1 MDSILQKIHE
11 IGIVPVVK
19 IDTPER
25 ALPLG
30 EALMA
35 GDLPVAEITFRTD
48 AAAESIRRLSSEL
61 PDMLVGAG
69 TVLSPEQARQ
79 AVKAGARFIVS
90 PGFNEAVVDYCI
102 EHNVPVTPGI
112 NSPTQIERGLYK
124 GLHVLKFFPA
134 EASGGLS
141 LLKAMSAPYNDL
153 MFIPTGGLKTEN
165 MNAYLSFPK
174 VLAIGG
180 SWMVKPEMISGER
193 FGEISRISREAVM
206 GMLGFSLERL
216 KMHADAAGP
225 AGEAETV
232 FQALGLHE
240 NIEMGRET
248 TGGGRGEIAVGTNS
262 IKRAAAFLRRK
273 GIDFEDA
280 AGPAAG
286 VAPASII
293 LKNEIEGFR
302 VRLYQK

>member
-19 IDTPER
+19 IDTPEH

-35 GDLPVAEITFRTD
+35 GDLPLAEITFRTD

-69 TVLSPEQARQ
+69 TVLTPEQAKQ
-79 AVKAGARFIVS
+79 AVKAGAKFIVS
-90 PGFNEAVVDYCI
+90 PGFNEPVVDYCL
-102 EHNVPVTPGI
+102 EHNIPITPGI
-112 NSPTQIERGLYK
+112 NSPTQVERGLYR

-134 EASGGLS
+134 EASGGLN
-141 LLKAMSAPYNDL
+141 LLKAMSAPYNDV
-153 MFIPTGGLKTEN
+153 MFIPTGGMKTEN
-165 MNAYLSFPK
+165 MNAYLSFSK

-180 SWMVKPEMISGER
+180 SWMVKPELISGER

-206 GMLGFSLERL
+206 GMLGFSLERIR
-216 KMHADAAGP
+216 MHAVTAGP
-225 AGEAETV
+225 AGETETV
-232 FQALGLHE
+232 FQTLGLHE
-240 NIEMGRET
+240 HIEMARKN

-262 IKRAAAFLRRK
+262 IRRAAAFLRRK
-273 GIDFEDA
+273 GTAFEETVD
-280 AGPAAG
+280 PAAG
-286 VAPASII
+286 GASGSIL
-293 LKNEIEGFR
+293 LKNEIEGFK
-302 VRLYQK
+302 VRLYQR